1 VAVQVLLHGYLR
13 PFAGGA
19 EKLRLA
25 ETPPTVGEL
34 LHALARRHP
43 GLYDRV
49 VTERGEIRTH
59 VNLFV
64 GTSHIRD
71 LGGLDAP
78 LADGAEVHVLAA
90 VSGG

>member
-1 VAVQVLLHGYLR
+1 VAVQILLHSYLR

-19 EKLRLA
+19 AQLRLA
-25 ETPPTVGEL
+25 ETPPTVADL
-34 LHALARRHP
+34 LHTLAQRHP

-49 VTERGEIRTH
+49 VTERGEIRPH

-64 GTSHIRD
+64 GSLHIRD